1 MSTKKQLFSTLLIL
15 IGGVLLVYTMINEQS
30 NVYFKIVGIIFLMI
44 GLFRATRVWVD
55 DNKKDESNE

>member
-30 NVYFKIVGIIFLMI
+30 SVYFKIVGIIFLMI

-55 DNKKDESNE
+55 DNKKDEFNE